1 MRSILLFMA
10 VLLLSGNVY
19 ADSFRC
25 GRKIV
30 KTGDTGNVLVKKCGQ
45 PVRKF
50 SSKETVYDGGQQSNV
65 TVSNWVFQRLGK
77 NDMIVSILRGT
88 VVKIRVE

>member
-1 MRSILLFMA
+1 MA
-10 VLLLSGNVY
+10 VILLSGDVL

-30 KTGDTGNVLVKKCGQ
+30 KTGDMGSALVKKCGQ

-50 SSKETVYDGGQQSNV
+50 SSKETVYDKGQQSNV
-65 TVSNWVFQRLGK
+65 TVSNWVFRRLGK
-77 NDMIVSILRGT
+77 NDMIVSIRGGT

>member
-1 MRSILLFMA
+1 
-10 VLLLSGNVY
+10 
-19 ADSFRC
+19 
-25 GRKIV
+25 
-30 KTGDTGNVLVKKCGQ
+30 
-45 PVRKF
+45 
-50 SSKETVYDGGQQSNV
+50 V